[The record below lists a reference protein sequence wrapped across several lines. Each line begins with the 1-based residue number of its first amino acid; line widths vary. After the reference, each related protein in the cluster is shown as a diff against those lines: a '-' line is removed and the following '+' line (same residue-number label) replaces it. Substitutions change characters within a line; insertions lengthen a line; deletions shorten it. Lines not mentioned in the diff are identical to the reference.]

1 MRAAQAGDRT
11 AFGLLYTRYA
21 GLVHAIA
28 LSRVRHD
35 EAADVVQEVFL
46 KALRQLPTLNDP
58 KAFGGWIAAIA
69 RNTAVDVALRPRET
83 ATADWEPRTAAT
95 QHDEIEATV
104 ALAAIRSLPGA
115 YRDTLIMRLVEGMTG
130 PEIADRT
137 GLTPASVRVNLHRG
151 MKLLRRQLQRRQTT
165 TL

>member
-1 MRAAQAGDRT
+1 MKAAQAGDRT

-28 LSRVRHD
+28 MSRVPHD

-46 KALRQLPTLNDP
+46 KALRRLRTLHDP
-58 KAFGGWIAAIA
+58 NAFGAWIAAIA
-69 RNTAVDVALRPRET
+69 RNTALDVALRPPLAGRDDREP
-83 ATADWEPRTAAT
+83 DTAAT
-95 QHDEIEATV
+95 QHDEMEARA
-104 ALAAIRSLPGA
+104 ALAAIRSLPDA

-151 MKLLRRQLQRRQTT
+151 MKMLRRQLQQLRTN